1 MRSCLLLLAVFVHTL
16 LQGQPIGRLITLTGL
31 DSTQLVTTF
40 AVPGEGFLIVARQA
54 GSVGSGCT
62 LIRTDPDGVPLDAL
76 HSPDPIT
83 KAVACSDSGYLF
95 LAGDRT
101 LLKVDDDLNVQWAST
116 MSAPPLTWFAMDIA
130 EQDGAYY
137 LAGNVRSQVI
147 DTFQLNYNAYAAVL
161 LKFNGTGDLVDHV
174 ILADTT
180 HTSFQYNLYQPMLAP
195 DSDGSL
201 YVGLSMLPDALSG
214 TCNRQPTLVKLNADL
229 DVLWGFRYPP
239 SSYNGLRGV
248 SRLLTG
254 DLALYGDFGTTVGS
268 CNNFHHFLQV
278 IDTTGTV
285 NFAREYHHAAPLS
298 HGTGKPLLLPD
309 STLLFAQVTSTAFP
323 FVSTR
328 SLHHVDAQGNTI
340 ASKVMSAA
348 AANYAASLVSL
359 STDAD
364 GAIGVCRLN
373 AKDTL
378 LFMVIDTTLNTACYT
393 QPDTIIDG
401 TLSITRFAFLPH
413 YLEHPFAFSDTLF
426 APFQSVPV
434 SAVPDCDLSAEVL
447 GSAEADLLI
456 FPNPSTGSVRITSS
470 FPIEELTVTDATG
483 RTVERSAPHTP
494 STELELEADGLY
506 FIRLFDGQRIQ
517 VRRLVVEAR

>member
-1 MRSCLLLLAVFVHTL
+1 MAVFVHTL

-40 AVPGEGFLIVARQA
+40 AVPGEGYLIVTRQS

-83 KAVACSDSGYLF
+83 RAVACSDSGYLF

-101 LLKVDDDLNVQWAST
+101 LLKVDDAFNVQWAST

-214 TCNRQPTLVKLNADL
+214 TCNRQPTLVKLNADM

-268 CNNFHHFLQV
+268 CNNFRHFLQV
-278 IDTTGTV
+278 IDTAGTV
-285 NFAREYHHAAPLS
+285 NFAREYHHASPLS

-309 STLLFAQVTSTAFP
+309 STLLFAQINSTPFP
-323 FVSTR
+323 FINTR
-328 SLHHVDAQGNTI
+328 SLHHVDVQGNTI
-340 ASKVMSAA
+340 ASKVMGAA
-348 AANYAASLVSL
+348 STNYAASLVSL

-364 GAIGVCRLN
+364 GAIGLCRLN

-378 LFMVIDTTLNTACYT
+378 LFMVIDTTLNTSCYT

-401 TLSITRFAFLPH
+401 ALSITRFAFQPH
-413 YLEHPFAFSDTLF
+413 YLEHPFAFVDTVM
-426 APFQSVPV
+426 AAFQPVPV
-434 SAVPDCDLSAEVL
+434 SWMLDCEISTDVEEIGITSTTVFPD
-447 GSAEADLLI
+447 
-456 FPNPSTGSVRITSS
+456 PSTGHVTITHSS
-470 FPIEELTVTDATG
+470 PITELVITDALG
-483 RTVERSAPHTP
+483 RIVHRSMPQQRSVAVEIHRAGIYLIRVRAAEGYSVERILI
-494 STELELEADGLY
+494 EG
-506 FIRLFDGQRIQ
+506 R
-517 VRRLVVEAR
+517 